1 MDLREN
7 MCLLIFLFFFI
18 VDNTT
23 FLKLVFP
30 VTYCFCLDSLL
41 SGCVVAIIVVVAS
54 FSVIITYLCHHGYH
68 YYCYLFYTCV
78 IFRCKYCR

>member
-41 SGCVVAIIVVVAS
+41 SGCVVAIIVVVSS
-54 FSVIITYLCHHGYH
+54 FSVIITYLCHHLLSLLLLPFLYVCH
-68 YYCYLFYTCV
+68 
-78 IFRCKYCR
+78 ISP